1 MSIGYKGRKWM
12 ANLFV
17 SASGPETSPIFEQ
30 AGYYTRTR
38 MAADFRYTTADIDFL
53 EPHFKERN
61 YDSGDE
67 EFSQRLVNPTRGGFF
82 LAPQR
87 IGAWLEGFRDH
98 PDWDGGGLLLCFAGH
113 GREGDGAFV
122 LSDGV
127 VTPDDLI
134 EVLTWIAG
142 RVPSPGRLR
151 LSGVFDS
158 CHSGAFLTTLLD
170 AALDEYKDMLVP
182 FNLAASCMEDEYAD
196 EDSGLGHGLFTYC
209 FSVQEPAPGSLSAVA
224 IQPDN
229 TFGPSLAIAGNHLG
243 CSLLS
248 AGSQNP
254 ILHWNGTSVIEV
266 GNQAVELFDVNLEN
280 YIGLSEMRTKLKAKR
295 DRVVQMIRPVPQS
308 RIFTGPSTDSE
319 MRRRIRETVKL
330 IKDAEKS

>member
-1 MSIGYKGRKWM
+1 M

-17 SASGPETSPIFEQ
+17 SASGPEFSPIFEQ
-30 AGYYTRTR
+30 AGYYSRTR
-38 MAADFRYTTADIDFL
+38 MAADLRYTTADIDFL
-53 EPHFKERN
+53 EPYFKEPH

-67 EFSQRLVNPTRGGFF
+67 EFNQRLVNPTRSEFF
-82 LAPQR
+82 FALQR

-98 PDWDGGGLLLCFAGH
+98 PDWDGGGILLCFAGH

-122 LSDGV
+122 LSDGI

-142 RVPSPGRLR
+142 RVSPPGRLR
-151 LSGVFDS
+151 LSGAFDS

-170 AALDEYKDMLVP
+170 AALDKHRDLLVP
-182 FNLAASCMEDEYAD
+182 FHLDAACMEDEYAD

-209 FSVQEPAPGSLSAVA
+209 LSVRPPTLGSLSAVA

-229 TFGPSLAIAGNHLG
+229 TFGPSLAIIGSVLG

-254 ILHWNGTSVIEV
+254 VSYWNGTPVIEV
-266 GNQAVELFDVNLEN
+266 CSQVVELFDDNRET
-280 YIGLSEMRTKLKAKR
+280 YIGLSEMRTRLKAER
-295 DRVVQMIRPVPQS
+295 DRIVQIIKAIPQS
-308 RIFTGPSTDSE
+308 RISMGPSTDDE
-319 MRRRIRETVKL
+319 MRRSIRETVDF
-330 IKDAEKS
+330 IKAAEKNLGNKNS